1 MMELQCFIFIYS
13 ISSMFF
19 QTKERQLLVES
30 DGESVWELRKEYI
43 LSSDMNK
50 AHVLDSRN

>member
-1 MMELQCFIFIYS
+1 MELQCFIFIYS